1 VTLLH
6 IEIINSITSLMWLFT
21 VLTLSRI

>member
-6 IEIINSITSLMWLFT
+6 IEIVNSITSLMWLFT

>member
-6 IEIINSITSLMWLFT
+6 TEITNLITSLIWLFT